1 MMNAT
6 QNDYIDIT
14 QKNFNDLRS
23 PPSFL
28 YRTPSH
34 RTMRSRGRRHAA
46 QHCTVQCRRGGAAYS
61 FLEVSH
67 DGNGGLS
74 ACVFFCFDYDD
85 DDDYN
90 SSGASVLL
98 FTFPCA
104 NFYAH
109 SCTSSLQQQNEIG
122 SFAKEEKCVLLL
134 QISYLANFTTSLWT
148 MMVVGKPNT
157 RFV

>member
-1 MMNAT
+1 MT
-6 QNDYIDIT
+6 SGHP
-14 QKNFNDLRS
+14 L
-23 PPSFL
+23 PPGSSTTFL
-28 YRTPSH
+28 GGGGG
-34 RTMRSRGRRHAA
+34 GRR
-46 QHCTVQCRRGGAAYS
+46 AYS

-74 ACVFFCFDYDD
+74 TCVFFAPFD

-109 SCTSSLQQQNEIG
+109 SCTP
-122 SFAKEEKCVLLL
+122 ARK
-134 QISYLANFTTSLWT
+134 
-148 MMVVGKPNT
+148 
-157 RFV
+157 

>member
-1 MMNAT
+1 MTSGHLHHFSTAPHRIAQCAAAAGGMP
-6 QNDYIDIT
+6 
-14 QKNFNDLRS
+14 RS
-23 PPSFL
+23 TALS
-28 YRTPSH
+28 T
-34 RTMRSRGRRHAA
+34 AA
-46 QHCTVQCRRGGAAYS
+46 AAAAAYS

-109 SCTSSLQQQNEIG
+109 SCTSSL
-122 SFAKEEKCVLLL
+122 
-134 QISYLANFTTSLWT
+134 
-148 MMVVGKPNT
+148 
-157 RFV
+157 

>member
-1 MMNAT
+1 MT
-6 QNDYIDIT
+6 SGHP
-14 QKNFNDLRS
+14 L
-23 PPSFL
+23 PPGGSTTFL
-28 YRTPSH
+28 GGGG
-34 RTMRSRGRRHAA
+34 GRR
-46 QHCTVQCRRGGAAYS
+46 AYS

-74 ACVFFCFDYDD
+74 TCVFFAPFD

-109 SCTSSLQQQNEIG
+109 SCTP
-122 SFAKEEKCVLLL
+122 A
-134 QISYLANFTTSLWT
+134 
-148 MMVVGKPNT
+148 GKWASVYKSGGEL
-157 RFV
+157 F

>member
-1 MMNAT
+1 MMNTT

-14 QKNFNDLRS
+14 QKNVNDLRS

-28 YRTPSH
+28 FIVIYRTPSH
-34 RTMRSRGRRHAA
+34 NAPPRRHAA
-46 QHCTVQCRRGGAAYS
+46 QHYTAAAAAYS

-134 QISYLANFTTSLWT
+134 QISYLANFTISLWT
-148 MMVVGKPNT
+148 LMVVVKPDT

>member
-1 MMNAT
+1 M
-6 QNDYIDIT
+6 
-14 QKNFNDLRS
+14 FPLPLS
-23 PPSFL
+23 GL
-28 YRTPSH
+28 
-34 RTMRSRGRRHAA
+34 
-46 QHCTVQCRRGGAAYS
+46 GGEAYS

-109 SCTSSLQQQNEIG
+109 SCTAAATSVAPQLTLAAMRLAHLQ
-122 SFAKEEKCVLLL
+122 KEKNVLLL
-134 QISYLANFTTSLWT
+134 QISYLANLAISLWT
-148 MMVVGKPNT
+148 LMVVGKPDT

>member
-1 MMNAT
+1 MMNASK
-6 QNDYIDIT
+6 NDYIDIT
-14 QKNFNDLRS
+14 EKNFNDLRS
-23 PPSFL
+23 PSSFL

-34 RTMRSRGRRHAA
+34 RTMR
-46 QHCTVQCRRGGAAYS
+46 RRGGGMPRSTALCTAAAAAAYS

-109 SCTSSLQQQNEIG
+109 SCTSSL
-122 SFAKEEKCVLLL
+122 
-134 QISYLANFTTSLWT
+134 
-148 MMVVGKPNT
+148 
-157 RFV
+157 

>member
-1 MMNAT
+1 MTSGADD
-6 QNDYIDIT
+6 DYIDII
-14 QKNFNDLRS
+14 QKNFNDLGS
-23 PPSFL
+23 PPPSFFL
-28 YRTPSH
+28 SPS
-34 RTMRSRGRRHAA
+34 SS
-46 QHCTVQCRRGGAAYS
+46 AYS

-74 ACVFFCFDYDD
+74 TCVFFAPFD

-109 SCTSSLQQQNEIG
+109 SCTP
-122 SFAKEEKCVLLL
+122 A
-134 QISYLANFTTSLWT
+134 
-148 MMVVGKPNT
+148 GK
-157 RFV
+157 

>member
-1 MMNAT
+1 MT
-6 QNDYIDIT
+6 SGHPLPGSST
-14 QKNFNDLRS
+14 T
-23 PPSFL
+23 FL
-28 YRTPSH
+28 C
-34 RTMRSRGRRHAA
+34 GGDRR
-46 QHCTVQCRRGGAAYS
+46 AYS

-74 ACVFFCFDYDD
+74 TCVFFAPFD

-109 SCTSSLQQQNEIG
+109 SCTPAGNKVLIYKSRGKLSILVQPTIQ
-122 SFAKEEKCVLLL
+122 CVFIAYFDPSKHL
-134 QISYLANFTTSLWT
+134 QISYFYVYQLTTHRNSSFAIVLFIKKW
-148 MMVVGKPNT
+148 KNT
-157 RFV
+157 LISRIL